1 MKKIMAVAAAALAA
15 GTLLADVKIGVVD
28 MITLVRN
35 HASYETNKN
44 LLSSTE
50 KDFQKR
56 LDEMRSNLEGIESE
70 GRKLAEEYR
79 NPMLSAAAKSKIEK
93 DVSDVQKRFYAAQQ
107 EMREEAVRNQ
117 RYLADL
123 EARLLKSQADDL
135 KKRIADYAKKNGF
148 TAIFDKTAAL
158 YSVDALDV
166 TDAVL
171 KTMGVDPAKA
181 VRGDSTKDESK

>member
-1 MKKIMAVAAAALAA
+1 MNKMLTAVAAVLAA
-15 GTLLADVKIGVVD
+15 GSLFAEMKIGVVD

-56 LDEMRSNLEGIESE
+56 LDEMRSNIEGIESE

-93 DVSDVQKRFYAAQQ
+93 DVADVQKRFYAAQQ
-107 EMREEAVRNQ
+107 EMRDEAVRNQ

-123 EARLLKSQADDL
+123 EARLLKSQAEDL
-135 KKRIADYAKKNGF
+135 KKRIADYAAKNGY
-148 TAIFDKTAAL
+148 TAIFDKTATL
-158 YSVDALDV
+158 FSKDELDV

-181 VRGDSTKDESK
+181 VRGDGKNESK